1 MIDRKANTHLL
12 EGLQCGTRYQFTL
25 AAFNR
30 IGSGSAS
37 KIETAKTNGTK
48 PIPPIKHQLI
58 KANQTFV
65 TLELNSWQ
73 DGGCPLL
80 YFVVEY
86 RRLPGDW
93 LLCKSRSIFGFDF
106 PRIVSSFERPIFSSC
121 FSARSIDP
129 KRQRKIFTVKR
140 TKSLERKIVPNA
152 SSRSVSRNDPNSVAV
167 SNNVQPQ
174 SRFSIMNLDSGTKYE
189 LRVTAYNN
197 AGSTQAEYLFTTL
210 SPTGSNRIHDE
221 HPPET
226 EETSLLFDAHVLAPS
241 VISLLAVF
249 LTVAGVCF
257 CLKTRKSSTLLFA
270 LRY

>member
-1 MIDRKANTHLL
+1 MIGCSVSLVQYSDSIPSNSFIVRAPNFFLLLFCSIDRSEKAKENIY
-12 EGLQCGTRYQFTL
+12 G
-25 AAFNR
+25 
-30 IGSGSAS
+30 
-37 KIETAKTNGTK
+37 KTYK
-48 PIPPIKHQLI
+48 
-58 KANQTFV
+58 
-65 TLELNSWQ
+65 
-73 DGGCPLL
+73 
-80 YFVVEY
+80 
-86 RRLPGDW
+86 
-93 LLCKSRSIFGFDF
+93 
-106 PRIVSSFERPIFSSC
+106 
-121 FSARSIDP
+121 
-129 KRQRKIFTVKR
+129 KR
-140 TKSLERKIVPNA
+140 LERKIVPNA